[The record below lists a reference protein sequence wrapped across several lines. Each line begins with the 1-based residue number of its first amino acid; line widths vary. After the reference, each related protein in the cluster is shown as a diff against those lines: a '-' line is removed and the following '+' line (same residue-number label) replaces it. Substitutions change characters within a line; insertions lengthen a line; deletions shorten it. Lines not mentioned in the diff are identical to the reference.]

1 MVTTDARERD
11 AAVKDVVYLIC
22 FGSHDG
28 ARARETA
35 RDRFGWRARETRRV
49 TLTRTPTPNPDDD
62 DDDAYVWRGDH
73 KSANDVR
80 KLVCA
85 VCAEME
91 RTNGARAVGV
101 LLSLIHI

>member
-1 MVTTDARERD
+1 MVTTDATERD

-80 KLVCA
+80 KLVRA

-91 RTNGARAVGV
+91 RTNGARGRGASRG
-101 LLSLIHI
+101 